1 MFQIAFIL
9 IGANAFRGKWYIV
22 AGLGL
27 ALILLGLFVAFGPP
41 SHALLI
47 AHVILGGIFLINGSI
62 VALGGAT
69 ARDRSPFRAFL
80 KSGGLALMGALI
92 LLSAFWT
99 PVALAVALG
108 LALVVDG
115 AFRITSTLV
124 ILFPGWR
131 FVLLIGVIE
140 ILAAPMIALGWP
152 LPYETAVLLATG
164 LMLGL
169 FGWFLMSFGLSFRT
183 LPPEFSILNLPI
195 FAKRGWYS
203 HAPILIGE
211 DDPEDLNRPPLTVYV
226 WTPMGV
232 AADPERRLLM
242 DRYLAAVDKDGSYST
257 GHSALEVKPDLY
269 ISHYPSEE
277 LAIPENM
284 NKLSSL
290 QALANTIQ
298 KGEFHD
304 SYEGDVE
311 WWCAADVQLQFP
323 RYSYRRLLAFW
334 LGYSQDPTYHLT
346 NRNCSV
352 IAAAGLDS
360 ALEGVLA
367 GRRPWLR
374 LLGLLLDPDLW
385 GAMLARNRAIAM
397 TWTPGLFHD
406 YARALNR
413 VINGGQKL
421 PWLQRLRWFIYRAR
435 LSAKTFE
442 RKGKLP

>member
-1 MFQIAFIL
+1 MFHLAFIL
-9 IGANAFRGKWYIV
+9 IGADAFRGKWYIV
-22 AGLGL
+22 AGLGI
-27 ALILLGLFVAFGPP
+27 ALMLLGLGIILLPP
-41 SHALLI
+41 DEGSHI
-47 AHVILGGIFLINGSI
+47 AHMLLGSIFLVNSLL
-62 VALGGAT
+62 VALSGAT
-69 ARDRSPFRAFL
+69 ARDRSPLRAFL
-80 KSGGLALMGALI
+80 KSTGLGVTGVLV

-108 LALVVDG
+108 VALVIDG
-115 AFRITSTLV
+115 AFRIASTLV

-131 FVLLIGVIE
+131 FVMLIGVIE
-140 ILAAPMIALGWP
+140 LLAAPMIAFGWP
-152 LPYETAVLLATG
+152 LPYEQAILLATG

-169 FGWFLMSFGLSFRT
+169 FGWFLLQFGLSFRT
-183 LPPEFSILNLPI
+183 LLPELSILNLPF
-195 FAKRGWYS
+195 FAKRGWYA
-203 HAPILIGE
+203 HAPVLIGA
-211 DDPEDLNRPPLTVYV
+211 DDPDHQSRPPLTVYI
-226 WTPMGV
+226 WTPTGV
-232 AADPERRLLM
+232 ATDPERRLLM

-257 GHSALEVKPDLY
+257 GHSALEVKPHLY

-290 QALANTIQ
+290 QALADTTQ

-304 SYEGDVE
+304 SYDGDVE
-311 WWCAADVQLQFP
+311 WWCAADVILQFP

-334 LGYSQDPTYHLT
+334 LGYRQDTTYHLT

-352 IAAAGLDS
+352 VAAAGLDA

-367 GRRPWLR
+367 GPRPWLR
-374 LLGLLLDPDLW
+374 LLGLLVNPDLW

-413 VINGGQKL
+413 VVNGGPPM
-421 PWLQRLRWFIYRAR
+421 PWVQRLGWFIYRAR
-435 LSAKTFE
+435 LNARTFR
-442 RKGKLP
+442 RKGQRP